1 MLDKVIGIGNGIG
14 YVIVVVDLPLE
25 RDNIVGDIL
34 LDNSL
39 DVGLVV
45 LELDLLSF
53 VVWQGA
59 LNSC

>member
-25 RDNIVGDIL
+25 KDNIVGDIL

-39 DVGLVV
+39 DVELVV
-45 LELDLLSF
+45 PELDSLSF

-59 LNSC
+59 LNLC